1 MEGALQRHGFWEVKV
16 WGSLMDLG
24 IDEVMVASA
33 NDQKLLLAGPVPS
46 MCPYDLI
53 HSVQQCWEF

>member
-1 MEGALQRHGFWEVKV
+1 MKV
-16 WGSLMDLG
+16 CGSPMDLG
-24 IDEVMVASA
+24 IDEVMGAAAVS
-33 NDQKLLLAGPVPS
+33 QMLPLAGPMPS